1 MEEETTGWSWQG
13 LIEDDRV
20 AVIVAMAMN
29 VIYAMLILVV
39 ALMLANWAK
48 ARIEGFARRHP
59 KVDATLFGFLGN
71 IAKWAVLVIALIFVL
86 NRFGIQTTSLVAVIG
101 AAGLAIGLALQGTL
115 SNLAAGI
122 MMVVFRPFRVGH
134 YIEAGGQAGSV
145 MEISLFYTEL
155 KTYDGLQVIVP
166 NSDIWSSAIKNY
178 SVNPTRMM
186 DLTVGV
192 SYGSD
197 LQKAQEIL
205 ERLATSDP
213 RALADPAPFV
223 KVKELGASSV
233 DFVFRVW
240 ANSSDWWV
248 LKCDLTRRIKEEFD
262 ANGIEIP
269 FPTQTLFMDRAAP
282 DGPDQPALIPA

>member
-213 RALADPAPFV
+213 RALKDPAPFV

-240 ANSSDWWV
+240 ANSGDWWV
-248 LKCDLTRRIKEEFD
+248 LKCDITRQIKEEFD

-269 FPTQTLFMDRAAP
+269 FPTQTLFMDRAAS
-282 DGPDQPALIPA
+282 DGTDQPALIPA